1 MIYFTTTFGIS
12 KELFFSPIVK
22 VGTTRTENGME
33 LFGYSY
39 EEWFLMC
46 AFMAVGAF
54 WLAMV
59 DNDDH

>member
-1 MIYFTTTFGIS
+1 
-12 KELFFSPIVK
+12 
-22 VGTTRTENGME
+22 ME

-46 AFMAVGAF
+46 AFMGIGAF

-59 DNDDH
+59 DDDDR